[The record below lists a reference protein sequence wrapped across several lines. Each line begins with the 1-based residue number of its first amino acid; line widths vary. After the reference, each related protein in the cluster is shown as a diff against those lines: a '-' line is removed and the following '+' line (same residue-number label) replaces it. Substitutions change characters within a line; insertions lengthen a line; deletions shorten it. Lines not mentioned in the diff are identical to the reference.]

1 MKIVLN
7 IKKKYIKEYKYKKWK
22 FENSLSSMLEL
33 HFCLNVNFC

>member
-7 IKKKYIKEYKYKKWK
+7 IKKKYIKSINIK
-22 FENSLSSMLEL
+22 NGNLRILLVSMLEL